1 MQEHQMISCNR
12 LAGVSL
18 GCVQRIAREA
28 PIEHF
33 NDTTERR
40 KRRIGRPNIVDGFRK
55 IIGDI
60 LAKGRVSTLPRSA
73 SIGVNVYTLLF
84 ALMITVLT
92 GSLLALASS
101 AASSKL
107 DVITRLKT
115 ARQGAGNVV
124 GPRFHLLLVSGSCVE
139 QPWASR
145 RRRKVL
151 LHVRRQAVRS
161 SRCGI
166 EHQRRGDPRISMQ
179 QLLQGGVRAMARHAI
194 GYGALTASY
203 YQWRS
208 TRETDSPFSHRF
220 PEPKGSS

>member
-1 MQEHQMISCNR
+1 MISCNR

-107 DVITRLKT
+107 D
-115 ARQGAGNVV
+115 
-124 GPRFHLLLVSGSCVE
+124 LLLVSGSCVE

-145 RRRKVL
+145 RRREVL

-194 GYGALTASY
+194 GYDAHTASY

-208 TRETDSPFSHRF
+208 ARETDSPFSHRF